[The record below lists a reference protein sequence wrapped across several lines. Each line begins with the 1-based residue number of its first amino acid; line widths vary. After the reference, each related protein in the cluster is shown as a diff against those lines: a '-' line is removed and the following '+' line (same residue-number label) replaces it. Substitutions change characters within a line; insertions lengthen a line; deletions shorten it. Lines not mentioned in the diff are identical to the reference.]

1 MTAALVELL
10 RNLGELGYR
19 FTSVTPE
26 THALVNARPSC
37 QLATSL
43 TDVLGWNRPFSAEL
57 LPGPLFDS
65 MQRAQ
70 ACTPVA
76 DGLWRATLRVSSV
89 GHLLFVHSAYPTLE
103 QDAVFFGPD
112 SYRFARAIRKSC
124 FTATRAVDVGCG
136 SGVGGVI
143 LSHFGELTEPVV
155 LSDINPKALALAT
168 VNAAVAGA
176 DAEIVQSDVLRDI
189 DGTVDLVLAN
199 PPYLV
204 DDASRAYRHGGEA
217 LGAALS
223 TRIVKEALQRLD
235 RDGGG
240 SLLLYTGVA
249 MVHGTDPF
257 LASISDDLRASG
269 ARYEYEELDPDVF
282 ASELSR
288 PAYQDVDRIA
298 VVLLRATLEAK
309 HRG

>member
-1 MTAALVELL
+1 
-10 RNLGELGYR
+10 
-19 FTSVTPE
+19 
-26 THALVNARPSC
+26 
-37 QLATSL
+37 
-43 TDVLGWNRPFSAEL
+43 
-57 LPGPLFDS
+57 
-65 MQRAQ
+65 
-70 ACTPVA
+70 
-76 DGLWRATLRVSSV
+76 
-89 GHLLFVHSAYPTLE
+89 LLFVHSAYPTLE

-257 LASISDDLRASG
+257 FGSISDDLRASG

-309 HRG
+309 QRG